1 MQQEDEQQEIQPLLL
16 TIPQAAR
23 SLGISRAKLYVLL
36 AQQQGPPVIRFGRAV
51 RISIDSLQKWIK
63 EQENA
68 SL

>member
-1 MQQEDEQQEIQPLLL
+1 MQQKNEHNIQPLLL
-16 TIPQAAR
+16 TVPQAAR

-36 AQQQGPPVIRFGRAV
+36 AQQQGPPVIRFGRSV